1 MAIPKYDEMTL
12 PILQILGDGAGHSQR
27 NLARKRPRQ
36 NQGLAETHSAQT
48 RLSKV
53 E

>member
-36 NQGLAETHSAQT
+36 
-48 RLSKV
+48 KV
-53 E
+53 LLKRILRKHGFLK